1 MGISAHFLQDRNQE
15 KFYPYAHADA
25 TFDREGNKVG
35 IILDN
40 LKQSVQDIE
49 NDVIQSDWNETSA
62 SSMAYIKN
70 KPTSLPANGGNA
82 DTVNGHTVNSNV
94 PVDAKFTDTI
104 YIHPESGVTAG
115 TYKSVTVD
123 EEGHITDGS
132 NPTTLAGYGITDAA
146 SKAQGNRADTAVQS
160 VKIGSSSTEYKNG
173 TSVVLPAY
181 PTTLPASDVSAW
193 AKADTKP
200 TYTAS
205 EVGADAAGSAN
216 SALSSAKSYTDTKI
230 ANLIGTADETMDTL
244 GELADAIAE
253 NEDVVAALNSA
264 IGNKVDKVSG
274 KGLSTNDYTT
284 TEKNKL
290 SAIQS
295 GAEVNQ
301 NAFSSVKVGTSTIS
315 ADSKTDTLTLEAGA
329 NVTITPDT
337 TSDKVTISA
346 KNTVYEHPSYTPRE
360 TGLYKIVVDDEGHV
374 SGASTVTKSDITALG
389 IPAQDTNTWNAFK
402 GASSSAAGT
411 AGYVPAPSA
420 GSANRYFRSDGTW
433 AVPPDTNTTY
443 SVMTGASSS
452 TAGKSGLVPA
462 PSAGS
467 TNRFLSVDGTWKAA
481 PTGLTLGET
490 SSTAYRGDR
499 GVIAYNHSQSAHA
512 PSNAERNIIV
522 GIQKNGSDLTPNS
535 STRKVNITVP
545 TKVSELSNDAGYKT
559 TDNNTTYEL
568 TKSGSTIKLVGS
580 DGSETSVTDSNTTY
594 SLSSFG
600 ITATATELN
609 YADGVT
615 SNIQTQLN
623 GKLSTSGTAAA
634 ATKLATARAI
644 DGVSFNGTAAIV
656 HYGTCST
663 AAGTAAKTVSCTG
676 FTLTTGARITV
687 KFTVT
692 NTASNPTLNVNSTGA
707 KAIRYRG
714 SAITAGYLAANR
726 VYTFI
731 YDGTYYELVG
741 DINTDSNITYSAGA
755 GISLSGTTFSNAG
768 VRSISTGSSNGTIS
782 VNTGGSTA
790 NVAVKGLGSAA
801 YTASSTYAASSHN
814 HSASNITSG
823 TLALARGGTG
833 GSTAASA
840 RTNLGAV
847 NLVCSSSE
855 PSSQNTGDIWFKEI
869 D

>member
-1 MGISAHFLQDRNQE
+1 
-15 KFYPYAHADA
+15 
-25 TFDREGNKVG
+25 
-35 IILDN
+35 
-40 LKQSVQDIE
+40 
-49 NDVIQSDWNETSA
+49 
-62 SSMAYIKN
+62 
-70 KPTSLPANGGNA
+70 
-82 DTVNGHTVNSNV
+82 
-94 PVDAKFTDTI
+94 
-104 YIHPESGVTAG
+104 
-115 TYKSVTVD
+115 
-123 EEGHITDGS
+123 
-132 NPTTLAGYGITDAA
+132 
-146 SKAQGNRADTAVQS
+146 
-160 VKIGSSSTEYKNG
+160 
-173 TSVVLPAY
+173 
-181 PTTLPASDVSAW
+181 
-193 AKADTKP
+193 
-200 TYTAS
+200 
-205 EVGADAAGSAN
+205 
-216 SALSSAKSYTDTKI
+216 
-230 ANLIGTADETMDTL
+230 MDTL

-264 IGNKVDKVSG
+264 IGNKVDKISG

-315 ADSKTDTLTLEAGA
+315 ADSKTDTLILEAGT

-337 TSDKVTISA
+337 TNDKVTISA
-346 KNTVYEHPSYTPRE
+346 KDTVYEHPSYTPRE

-467 TNRFLSVDGTWKAA
+467 TNRFLSVDGTWKTT

-512 PSNAERNIIV
+512 PSNAERNIIA
-522 GIQKNGSDLTPNS
+522 GIQKNGSDLTPTS

-609 YADGVT
+609 YVDGVT

-644 DGVSFNGTAAIV
+644 DGVSFDGTAAII

-676 FTLTTGARITV
+676 FTLATGARITV

-801 YTASSTYAASSHN
+801 YTASSAYATSSHD